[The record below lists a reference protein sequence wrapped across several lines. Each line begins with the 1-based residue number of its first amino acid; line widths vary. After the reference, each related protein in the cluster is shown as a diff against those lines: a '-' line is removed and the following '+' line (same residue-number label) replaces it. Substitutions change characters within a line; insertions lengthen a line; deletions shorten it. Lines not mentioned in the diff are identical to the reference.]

1 MENKNAI
8 DIVNSR
14 PKRVMRSQNLLRNNR
29 LTKRQFQS
37 LMKKA
42 AVELGINNDKA
53 LPILDT
59 TTDRQF
65 KEITDMLD
73 LILVN
78 LENQTAIE
86 VVDQFKE
93 ITKGRRL
100 KKKDKLNVLGWLL
113 NPHATKK
120 PMCILD
126 NKEKIKGSR
135 KIGLKTKGDKGVLDR
150 PFRVL
155 PDPQF
160 VKEISFGQTRTKF
173 DAFDKLDEDTKIKWA
188 RYAQSV
194 SGVKLSANSLLHL
207 CQTYPDFSSAIFNTE
222 SDAII
227 VAMKYACKMCQI
239 PQFKGNFAKPY
250 WISHRIDK
258 FNETMTNEEFNTFY
272 EIVGDYLGLSKK
284 TLKILAEGEAI
295 SKIIPTLKN
304 MKLYKEYQTWFKEEY
319 EKFNV
324 VNENKCL
331 KKAYELIMR
340 KNNA

>member
-1 MENKNAI
+1 MENKNLMN
-8 DIVNSR
+8 IVNSR
-14 PKRVMRSQNLLRNNR
+14 PKRIKRNQNSLKNNR

-37 LMKKA
+37 LMRQA
-42 AVELGINNDKA
+42 AVELGINDDKT
-53 LPILDT
+53 LPILNT

-73 LILVN
+73 LILIN
-78 LENQTAIE
+78 LENQTAVE

-93 ITKGRRL
+93 ITKGRRF
-100 KKKDKLNVLGWLL
+100 KKKDKLNILGWLL

-135 KIGLKTKGDKGVLDR
+135 KIGLKIKGDKGVLDR

-160 VKEISFGQTRTKF
+160 IKEISSGQKRTKF

-194 SGVKLSANSLLHL
+194 SGSDAFKLSSKFL
-207 CQTYPDFSSAIFNTE
+207 QTAPDFPSAIFNTE
-222 SDAII
+222 SDAIT
-227 VAMKYACKMCQI
+227 VAMKYACKMCKI
-239 PQFKGNFAKPY
+239 SPFRGNFAQPY
-250 WISHRIDK
+250 WISHRIEK
-258 FNETMTNEEFNTFY
+258 FNETLTNEEFNAFY
-272 EIVGDYLGLSKK
+272 KVVCDYLGLSKK

-295 SKIIPTLKN
+295 NKIIPTLKN
-304 MKLYKEYQTWFKEEY
+304 MKLYKEYQTWYKEEY

-324 VNENKCL
+324 VNESKCL
-331 KKAYELIMR
+331 RKAAELIMR
-340 KNNA
+340 KK